1 MTKTGLSFMIC
12 ETLMIKS
19 VLKLNE
25 FWNVDD

>member
-25 FWNVDD
+25 F